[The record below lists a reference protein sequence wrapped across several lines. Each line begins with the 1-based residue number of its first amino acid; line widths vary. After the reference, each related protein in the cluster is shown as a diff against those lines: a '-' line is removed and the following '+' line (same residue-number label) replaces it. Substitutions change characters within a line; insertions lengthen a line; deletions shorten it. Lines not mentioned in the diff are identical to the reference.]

1 MKKRIVLAATGL
13 MAAGFLGAITVTYP
27 AHAAYYRWTQTKL
40 YSPSVP
46 YHAKYSGTI
55 YLWNAHHT
63 RVVHNLKH
71 YPRTTWYKTEA
82 VKMTSGYKS
91 RIYYKVLSGNQKHAG
106 YIWRGYLTPG
116 VNPNAAGSGTTP
128 STSTGSSSGS
138 TSGSSDTSGSS
149 TTANDGV
156 IYSNVSAAD
165 AKKIDTSEYDT
176 DISTYRHKAPYLS
189 GLESYDAYAK
199 VPTQSQIQTVV
210 NFIKKRNQELG
221 INNMGVVDNNAQG
234 WQNFRIVMRSVD
246 TNGTGPKVPF
256 VEYMYYDL
264 EDIGTGYE
272 RGEPEWYRAGTF
284 QAFYDAATATTVKQ
298 APKST
303 NFDHPF
309 PYVVYAGLSYEL
321 PSQSLLCNYQ
331 GIYYGDR
338 LYLKPGSQY
347 TVFQD
352 GDRLCYV
359 RTANILDFSNG
370 PIVKNGI
377 QYDDID
383 PARDSSKLDPNKGK
397 VYREIT
403 ENYSFDEYHYEN
415 GKWQKVF
422 SVRLNY
428 GEELTDKKSI
438 SISVSFYDANG
449 RTTQAPGSE
458 ASPQKLPVDLT
469 FPSKNYDANYLSIL
483 YLPDSD
489 FQRYEV
495 NGSK

>member
-1 MKKRIVLAATGL
+1 MRKRIVLVAVGL
-13 MAAGFLGAITVTYP
+13 MAAGILGTFTVTTT
-27 AHAAYYRWTQTKL
+27 AQAAYYRWTKTKL

-46 YHAKYSGTI
+46 YHAKYSGI
-55 YLWNAHHT
+55 MYLWDAHHT
-63 RVVHNLKH
+63 RAVHNLRN
-71 YPRTTWYKTEA
+71 YPRTTWYKTA
-82 VKMTSGYKS
+82 AIKMTNGYKS
-91 RIYYKVLSGNQKHAG
+91 RIYYKVVSGNQKHAG

-116 VNPNAAGSGTTP
+116 VNPNETNSGSTLG
-128 STSTGSSSGS
+128 TGSDGSGS
-138 TSGSSDTSGSS
+138 TSGSSDMSGSS

-176 DISTYRHKAPYLS
+176 DISTYQHKAPYLS

-210 NFIKKRNQELG
+210 NFIKKRNQDLG
-221 INNMGVVDNNAQG
+221 ITNMGVVDNNAQG

-246 TNGTGPKVPF
+246 TKGTGPKVPF

-272 RGEPEWYRAGTF
+272 KGEPEWYRAGTF

-309 PYVVYAGLSYEL
+309 PYVVYSRLSYEL
-321 PSQSLLCNYQ
+321 PNQSLLHNYQ

-352 GDRLCYV
+352 DDRLYYV
-359 RTANILDFSNG
+359 RTANVLDFSNG

-377 QYDDID
+377 QYDNID
-383 PARDSSKLDPNKGK
+383 PVRGSSELDPNKGK
-397 VYREIT
+397 IYREIT
-403 ENYSFDEYHYEN
+403 ENDSFDEYHYEN
-415 GKWQKVF
+415 SKWQKVF

-489 FQRYEV
+489 FQKYEV
-495 NGSK
+495 TSSN